1 MANQVKQ
8 FDMSTTPTTSKAES
22 LQIKKKQSAMESIT
36 KAQTA
41 FLQMYD
47 GKEAEKKFAQEQ
59 QFCILAIQKNPTI
72 LNCSPNSIFSAVA
85 SVAMTGLT
93 LNPVL
98 GLCHLVPRGEQCSL
112 VIDYKGLLELLGRT
126 GKIKSMSAGVVYEGD
141 EFDFAEGSNGFV
153 KHKKVLNRA
162 GISKFIAGYSVA
174 AFADGTN
181 HVHILDANAID
192 KRRKVAQTDKIWSAW
207 FDEMAIKT
215 AIRSHY
221 KYLPKLPQIDEA
233 MRLLDEEQGV
243 VHGQQVKNDLLP
255 DGILDDIQEAE
266 VLSSTT
272 NSHQELP
279 KQM

>member
-1 MANQVKQ
+1 M
-8 FDMSTTPTTSKAES
+8 TPPPTTVNKADIIQ
-22 LQIKKKQSAMESIT
+22 LKKKEQALQSIT

-41 FLQMYD
+41 FLQMYE
-47 GKEAEKKFAQEQ
+47 GKEAEKKFAREQ
-59 QFCILAIQKNPTI
+59 QFAILAIQKNSAI
-72 LNCSPNSIFSAVA
+72 LNCNPNSIFSAVA

-93 LNPVL
+93 LDPVL
-98 GLCHLVPRGEQCSL
+98 GLCHLVPRGDLCTL
-112 VIDYKGLLELLGRT
+112 VVDYKGLLELLVRT

-153 KHKKVLNRA
+153 KHKKVLNRV
-162 GISKFIAGYSVA
+162 GISKFIAGYSIA
-174 AFADGTN
+174 AFEDGTN

-215 AIRSHY
+215 TIRSHY
-221 KYLPKLPQIDEA
+221 KYLPKLQNADEA
-233 MRLLDEEQGV
+233 MRLIDDEQGV
-243 VHGQQVKNDLLP
+243 AHGHQPNSDQLP